1 MIRRAQTDLDLA
13 VWCEV
18 WNAITPREPIRV
30 EEIRRRIAR
39 QPERLYLVAD
49 DVGGAGC
56 VAPTDSA
63 GRLYVGVRVR
73 SEERRRGVGSALFE
87 PLVAHARTL
96 EPEWLSTMVSEAE
109 PESIAWAE
117 RRGFAE
123 YGRQVELVLELRGD
137 EQAPAPFDGIQV
149 VELTEKLRDAAYHL
163 TLEALADLP
172 TEVDIDPPSYE
183 DWLEEEVPGPVA
195 FVALHNG
202 EVVGFAALMERGAGR
217 LEHGLTATRR
227 SHRRRGVATTLKQT
241 EIAWAAAH
249 GYREL
254 ITFTQ
259 DRNEG
264 MQAINLALGF
274 EPQPPW
280 ISMRRRP

>member
-1 MIRRAQTDLDLA
+1 MIRRAESDADLA
-13 VWCEV
+13 EWCEV

-30 EEIRRRIAR
+30 DELRRRLAR
-39 QPERLYLVAD
+39 QPERLFLVAD
-49 DVGGAGC
+49 GRGVGS

-63 GRLYVGVRVR
+63 GRLYLGVRVLP
-73 SEERRRGVGSALFE
+73 EARGRGLGSALFE
-87 PLVAHARTL
+87 RVLEHARGL
-96 EPEWLSTMVSEAE
+96 EPEWLSTQVSGDD
-109 PESIAWAE
+109 PDSIGWAE

-137 EQAPAPFDGIQV
+137 EQPAAVLDGIEI
-149 VELTEKLRDAAYHL
+149 VELTEDRHDAAYEL
-163 TLEALADLP
+163 TREAWADLP
-172 TEVDIDPPSYE
+172 TEVEVDTPSYE
-183 DWLEEEVPGPVA
+183 LWLEEELPGPVA
-195 FVALHNG
+195 FLALDG
-202 EVVGFAALMERGAGR
+202 DEVVGFAALMERGPGR

-227 SHRRRGVATTLKQT
+227 THRRRGIATALKQT
-241 EIAWAAAH
+241 EIAWAATN

-259 DRNEG
+259 DRNAG

-274 EPQPPW
+274 VPQPPW